1 MHVFGLDISKEEKN
15 GLNSMNELEWQIHN
29 RLASEHSKNAVFLWV
44 ITGILV
50 FIFKGELFSWQ
61 ALLFF
66 TIGLF
71 VASFLSI
78 PTYTLKRWLAK
89 RLVKEEVPEF
99 LIPIYWILDLAYI
112 PIIAFLI
119 INWIT

>member
-1 MHVFGLDISKEEKN
+1 LHVFGLDISKEEKN

>member
-1 MHVFGLDISKEEKN
+1 
-15 GLNSMNELEWQIHN
+15 MNELEWQIHN